1 MVNKLLKSLF
11 DLTGVDMK
19 RREFLRLLLL
29 GGLLSLFGGEAKA
42 AKDEDIEGV
51 KEAMFWRRLDDE

>member
-1 MVNKLLKSLF
+1 MLLKNLF

-29 GGLLSLFGGEAKA
+29 SGILSLFGMKVKA
-42 AKDEDIEGV
+42 VKDGDTDGV
-51 KEAMFWRRLDDE
+51 KEAMFWRRLDNE

>member
-1 MVNKLLKSLF
+1 MQTLLKNLF
-11 DLTGVDMK
+11 DSTGVDMK

-29 GGLLSLFGGEAKA
+29 GGILSLFGKRVEAEKV
-42 AKDEDIEGV
+42 EDTDGV

>member
-1 MVNKLLKSLF
+1 MQMLLKNLF

-29 GGLLSLFGGEAKA
+29 SGVLSLFGMKVKA
-42 AKDEDIEGV
+42 VKAEDTDGM
-51 KEAMFWRRLDDE
+51 KEAMFWRRLDNE

>member
-1 MVNKLLKSLF
+1 MQTLLKNLF

-29 GGLLSLFGGEAKA
+29 SGVLSLFGMKVKA
-42 AKDEDIEGV
+42 VKAEDTDGV
-51 KEAMFWRRLDDE
+51 KEAMFWRRLDR

>member
-1 MVNKLLKSLF
+1 MQMLLKNLF

-29 GGLLSLFGGEAKA
+29 SGVLSLFGMKVKA
-42 AKDEDIEGV
+42 VKAEDTDGV
-51 KEAMFWRRLDDE
+51 KEAMFWRRLDR